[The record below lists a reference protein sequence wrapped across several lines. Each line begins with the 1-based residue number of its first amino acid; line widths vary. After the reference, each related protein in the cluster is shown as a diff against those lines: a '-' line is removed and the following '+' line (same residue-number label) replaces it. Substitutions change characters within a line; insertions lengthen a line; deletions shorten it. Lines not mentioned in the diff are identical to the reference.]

1 MRLFLV
7 VSLFVFSTVLFHG
20 LKAEAQGLV
29 VDVVPSV
36 DGVAAEVRSFGA
48 RAGASDGVDPF
59 DQPEPPAAP
68 GACPL
73 LAMVI
78 PGADL
83 PLPNLWRCDIRDLS
97 TLLDVGLAL
106 WDAPVCVAE
115 APAVL
120 RLDFTATSDLPA
132 GFFLL
137 VHRDGQ
143 TAEVPV
149 PGALELDLEGTEESL
164 LFEIVLEGGVE
175 VSARNWSAVRDW
187 YR

>member
-20 LKAEAQGLV
+20 LEAEAQGLV

-36 DGVAAEVRSFGA
+36 DGVAAAVRSFGA
-48 RAGASDGVDPF
+48 RAGANDGVDPF

-73 LAMVI
+73 LAMAI

-120 RLDFTATSDLPA
+120 RLDFTATSDLPQA
-132 GFFLL
+132 FHLF

-143 TAEVPV
+143 TTEVPL
-149 PGALELDLEGTEESL
+149 PGSLELDLASDQESL
-164 LFEIVLEGGVE
+164 YFEIVLEGGV
-175 VSARNWSAVRDW
+175 ATADRTWSEIRSW